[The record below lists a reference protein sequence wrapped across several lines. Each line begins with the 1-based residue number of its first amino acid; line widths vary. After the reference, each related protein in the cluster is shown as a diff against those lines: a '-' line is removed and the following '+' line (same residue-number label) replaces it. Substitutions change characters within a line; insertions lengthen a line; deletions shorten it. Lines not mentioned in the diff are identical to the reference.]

1 MLNEE
6 KVILMTRMASYEEKE
21 GAKCRKIADYF
32 RGDYVAIQILKTILY
47 ATIAFGILFG
57 LYVFYDFEEF
67 MQNIYKM
74 DLISFIRNVLTYYAI
89 TVASYVVITYL
100 HATWRY
106 YKARKSLKQ
115 YYQNLKKL
123 NAFYREHNN

>member
-32 RGDYVAIQILKTILY
+32 RGDFVVIQILKTIAC

-57 LYVFYDFEEF
+57 LYVFYDFDEF
-67 MQNIYKM
+67 MQNIYKI
-74 DLISFIRNVLTYYAI
+74 DLASFIGNVLLCYAI
-89 TVASYVVITYL
+89 MVVAYVVITYL
-100 HATWRY
+100 HAAWRY
-106 YKARKSLKQ
+106 YKAKKSLRL

-123 NAFYREHNN
+123 NSFYRDHNN